1 VKSARHRQGV
11 SDRTRSK
18 PKILRDLAAP
28 ALDSTAPV
36 LPVAARELQHSPVFF
51 RVFLSPLR
59 CGSFLCSP
67 AFPCDCKWV
76 AFCLASHML
85 TRFDPFQH
93 PPTIPHSRCIP
104 PLSLSSGASSGDP
117 CPHVHVQ
124 SATSAIH
131 MKVKKTRY
139 YHAYAASSRSPS
151 PPTTHKRAGCVVHHQ
166 TKGSI
171 TRAPLTPV
179 ILPTPISI

>member
-1 VKSARHRQGV
+1 VTAHARNRRFFVTWLRPPSIRPPPSCQWPLE
-11 SDRTRSK
+11 SSN
-18 PKILRDLAAP
+18 ILP
-28 ALDSTAPV
+28 F
-36 LPVAARELQHSPVFF
+36 FF